1 MAPTTE
7 QISPQDFATTQLHLL
22 SQELASELS
31 ENADLLNNTSPS
43 SLARAG
49 LALLNLTSISQST
62 GLGGRLVVELSL
74 DSSISG
80 LSSSKSSKSTS
91 KSSSKTAGGESGG
104 EGDLPE
110 HGIRTG
116 DIVSIAEQVAGSAKK
131 KELKEIERRGVK
143 GVVTRLG
150 QRAVW
155 VAVDVENGRDEDE
168 GIDWGKRV
176 WIVKLADEVTFKRY
190 VLYCS
195 YIWRLKQEDVVQTLL
210 ETGRVV

>member
-1 MAPTTE
+1 MTSTD

-22 SQELASELS
+22 SRELNSELL
-31 ENADLLNNTSPS
+31 ENAELLNNTSPT

-49 LALLNLTSISQST
+49 LALLNLTSVSQRT

-80 LSSSKSSKSTS
+80 LSSSKSSKSAA
-91 KSSSKTAGGESGG
+91 KHGVAPEGG
-104 EGDLPE
+104 LPE

-131 KELKEIERRGVK
+131 KEMKDVERRGVK
-143 GVVTRLG
+143 GVVTRVG

-155 VAVDVENGRDEDE
+155 VAVDAEREGMKDEDE

-190 VLYCS
+190 VMCLS
-195 YIWRLKQEDVVQTLL
+195 
-210 ETGRVV
+210 G